1 MLFLSLGVTQGRLD
15 LLFGGLVHWLFW
27 GRRMLPC
34 VGESLDVG
42 GVRRFL
48 GVIALMLMLG
58 ALLPAGAGMFETEP
72 YLLNNL

>member
-1 MLFLSLGVTQGRLD
+1 
-15 LLFGGLVHWLFW
+15 
-27 GRRMLPC
+27 MLPC
-34 VGESLDVG
+34 VDESLDVG